1 LERPAGFAAFWEGAW
16 QGGDLVRILFAGSTG
31 LIGPALVPFLSAS
44 GHAVIRLVRSEAP
57 PAGAI
62 ERWDPEAGTLD
73 RAALEGLEAVVHLA
87 GEDIS
92 RGGWTAAKKARIR
105 QSRVEGTALLARTLA
120 SLDRPPAV
128 LACASAIGYYG
139 DRGDETL
146 TEESAPGSGF
156 LASVC
161 RDWEAAAAPAAE
173 AGMRVLHLR
182 FGVVLSAAGGAL
194 ARMLGPFRMGM
205 GGPIGSGRQYVSWI
219 AMDDVLEAINHLL
232 SNPTLHGP
240 VNVASPKAVT
250 QLEFARMLG
259 RVLGRPTVLAV
270 PAFGMRLMFGEMA
283 TEVLLASQ
291 RLEPAGLLSSG
302 YEFRYPE
309 LEPALRHVLAAR

>member
-1 LERPAGFAAFWEGAW
+1 M
-16 QGGDLVRILFAGSTG
+16 RILVTGSTG
-31 LIGPALVPFLSAS
+31 LVGSALVLFLSAS
-44 GHAVIRLVRSEAP
+44 GHAVIRLVRSEVP
-57 PAGAI
+57 PGGAAA
-62 ERWDPEAGTLD
+62 RWDPEAGMLD
-73 RAALEGLEAVVHLA
+73 PAALEGLDAVVHLA
-87 GEDIS
+87 GEDIA
-92 RGGWTAAKKARIR
+92 GGSWTAAKKARIR
-105 QSRVEGTALLARTLA
+105 GSRVEGTALLARTLA
-120 SLDRPPAV
+120 SLDRPPAA

-146 TEESAPGSGF
+146 TEESSPGSGF

-161 RDWEAAAAPAAE
+161 RDWEAAATPAVE
-173 AGMRVLHLR
+173 AGIRVLHLR

-194 ARMLGPFRMGM
+194 AKMLGPFRMGM

-240 VNVASPKAVT
+240 VNVASPKPVT
-250 QLEFARMLG
+250 QLEFARTLG

-291 RLEPAGLLSSG
+291 RLEPARLLSSG
-302 YEFRYPE
+302 YEFRYPD
-309 LEPALRHVLAAR
+309 LEPALRHLVGGG

>member
-1 LERPAGFAAFWEGAW
+1 MR
-16 QGGDLVRILFAGSTG
+16 
-31 LIGPALVPFLSAS
+31 ALVTGATGFIGS
-44 GHAVIRLVRSEAP
+44 RLVGELDRPVILSRRPEEARKILGAAEVHAWNPEESPP
-57 PAGAI
+57 PAEAFEGVEAI
-62 ERWDPEAGTLD
+62 F
-73 RAALEGLEAVVHLA
+73 HLA
-87 GEDIS
+87 GDS
-92 RGGWTAAKKARIR
+92 VASGRWTAAKKARIR
-105 QSRVEGTALLARTLA
+105 RSRVEGTALLARTLA

-139 DRGDETL
+139 DRGDDAL
-146 TEESAPGSGF
+146 TEESPPGAGF

-161 RDWEAAAAPAAE
+161 RDWEAAATPAVE
-173 AGMRVLHLR
+173 AGIRVLHLR

-194 ARMLGPFRMGM
+194 AKMLGPFRMGM

-240 VNVASPKAVT
+240 VNVASPRPVT
-250 QLEFARMLG
+250 QLEFARTLG

-291 RLEPAGLLSSG
+291 RLEPARLLSSG
-302 YEFRYPE
+302 YEFRYPD
-309 LEPALRHVLAAR
+309 LEPALRHLVGGG

>member
-1 LERPAGFAAFWEGAW
+1 M
-16 QGGDLVRILFAGSTG
+16 RILVTGSTG
-31 LIGPALVPFLSAS
+31 LVGSALVPFLSAS
-44 GHAVIRLVRSEAP
+44 GHAVIRLVRSEVP
-57 PAGAI
+57 PGGAAA
-62 ERWDPEAGTLD
+62 RWDPEAGTLD
-73 RAALEGLEAVVHLA
+73 PAALEGLDAVVHLA
-87 GEDIS
+87 GEDIA
-92 RGGWTAAKKARIR
+92 GGSWTAAKKARIR
-105 QSRVEGTALLARTLA
+105 GSRVEGTALLARTLA
-120 SLDRPPAV
+120 SLDRPPAA

-146 TEESAPGSGF
+146 TEESSPGSGF

-161 RDWEAAAAPAAE
+161 RDWEAAATPAVE
-173 AGMRVLHLR
+173 AGIRVLHLR

-194 ARMLGPFRMGM
+194 AKMLGPFRMGM

-240 VNVASPKAVT
+240 VNVASPRPVT
-250 QLEFARMLG
+250 QLEFARTLG

-291 RLEPAGLLSSG
+291 RLEPARLLSSG
-302 YEFRYPE
+302 YEFRYPD
-309 LEPALRHVLAAR
+309 LEPALRHLVGGG

>member
-1 LERPAGFAAFWEGAW
+1 M
-16 QGGDLVRILFAGSTG
+16 
-31 LIGPALVPFLSAS
+31 
-44 GHAVIRLVRSEAP
+44 IRLVRSEVP
-57 PAGAI
+57 PGSAAA
-62 ERWDPEAGTLD
+62 RWDPEAGTLG

-87 GEDIS
+87 GENIAS
-92 RGGWTAAKKARIR
+92 GGWTAARKARIR

-139 DRGDETL
+139 DRGDDAL
-146 TEESAPGSGF
+146 TEESPPGAGF

-161 RDWEAAAAPAAE
+161 RDWEAAATPAVE
-173 AGMRVLHLR
+173 AGIRVLHLR

-194 ARMLGPFRMGM
+194 AKMLGPFRMGM

-219 AMDDVLEAINHLL
+219 ALDDVLGAISHLL
-232 SNPTLHGP
+232 SSRTLRGP
-240 VNVASPKAVT
+240 VNVASPKPVT
-250 QLEFARMLG
+250 QLEFARTLG

-291 RLEPAGLLSSG
+291 RLEPARLLSSG